1 MGTTC
6 FQSRARLAQQSTDA
20 ATNLGPS
27 LFKQYKHV
35 RSLQVRILKMSN
47 SKRYA
52 LATEESQVQTVEALV
67 SIEVTLERVLDRI
80 VLCCKGQENN
90 EVLLGKQSH
99 FLHQEYVG

>member
-20 ATNLGPS
+20 AINPDPL

-47 SKRYA
+47 SKHYA
-52 LATEESQVQTVEALV
+52 LATEESQVQTLEALV
-67 SIEVTLERVLDRI
+67 SVQVTLERVLDRI

-90 EVLLGKQSH
+90 EVLLGK
-99 FLHQEYVG
+99 